1 MSRTVIQTFTRN
13 EAGRL
18 RHLGTELPDGPWHA
32 EPDRVELEHGG
43 IPCLLLRG
51 PRGAWCGYVGLPV
64 DHPWAAIDLIRRG
77 GTWDR
82 CHVTYQRGRPPS
94 DEPPPEADRPIG
106 DAQWI
111 GFACSEEGDLALDV
125 LTLGL
130 RLRLRSQEREI
141 YRELAF
147 AEREVR
153 RLADLALAALP
164 S

>member
-18 RHLGTELPDGPWHA
+18 CHLGTELPDGPWHA

-51 PRGAWCGYVGLPV
+51 PRGAWCGYVGLPAN
-64 DHPWAAIDLIRRG
+64 HPWTAIDLIGQG
-77 GTWDR
+77 GPWDR
-82 CHVTYQRGRPPS
+82 CRVTYQHSRPPS
-94 DEPPPEADRPIG
+94 DEPPPRTVDG
-106 DAQWI
+106 AQWI

-130 RLRLRSQEREI
+130 RFDMHLRSQEREI

-147 AEREVR
+147 AEHEVR